1 MVFDIAS
8 VVAGIF
14 DLVRGSVINSVYVFA
29 IVLVAFFVRRYIVKK
44 FPMAWFRS
52 SILTTYLLV
61 FLLILVMHLFIL
73 FPVLS
78 TNVYTPPEFQRTIA
92 DTITSLIL
100 QLLNIVFAAAVVTF
114 LLMPLEFIGLYFY
127 EKILAPKTAWS
138 IRLLLA
144 VFLSTLLAS
153 ILVIFVFPLVFGINV
168 LLAVLNLA
176 VFGIT
181 SLL

>member
-1 MVFDIAS
+1 M
-8 VVAGIF
+8 
-14 DLVRGSVINSVYVFA
+14 
-29 IVLVAFFVRRYIVKK
+29 
-44 FPMAWFRS
+44 
-52 SILTTYLLV
+52 
-61 FLLILVMHLFIL
+61 
-73 FPVLS
+73 
-78 TNVYTPPEFQRTIA
+78 
-92 DTITSLIL
+92 IL

-114 LLMPLEFIGLYFY
+114 LLMPLEFIGLYIY
-127 EKILAPKTAWS
+127 EKILAPKTTWS